1 MVKILTTLI
10 LLSLSLAVVL
20 GQTNMTDAQA
30 AKLTDEEKG
39 RIINDKNPFSPSEQ
53 SAIEKYLKWEE
64 SRNKIKREMVKQQKI
79 SGERKKHEKQHNPK
93 IEFKRR
99 PNQDQ

>member
-10 LLSLSLAVVL
+10 LMSLSLAVVL

-39 RIINDKNPFSPSEQ
+39 RITNPKIPFNASEQ
-53 SAIEKYLKWEE
+53 AAIEKYLKWDEKH
-64 SRNKIKREMVKQQKI
+64 NKIKTEI
-79 SGERKKHEKQHNPK
+79 
-93 IEFKRR
+93 
-99 PNQDQ
+99 